1 MAFLDKV
8 QTSIFV
14 FMWTCKR
21 LKHCCPLFSILFHRQ
36 RVLIFDKSFESPGAK
51 VRASDFFVVV
61 FALRSTF
68 LPKGGQHSISWI
80 FGIIASY
87 FEKKPQSLFCRLEA
101 KKRMWKST
109 CFQSTLGWLCNPPKR
124 DWIIRHHQTNLH
136 SKAFGP
142 FEHTFWKSKLGVLN
156 LSLHIQKP
164 CRKNIKEKYI
174 RSVAEESEISVLFCP
189 SL

>member
-14 FMWTCKR
+14 SMWTCKR
-21 LKHCCPLFSILFHRQ
+21 LKHCRPLFSILFHRQ
-36 RVLIFDKSFESPGAK
+36 RVLISDKSFESPGAK

-87 FEKKPQSLFCRLEA
+87 FEKKPQSLLCRLEV
-101 KKRMWKST
+101 KKPHM
-109 CFQSTLGWLCNPPKR
+109 
-124 DWIIRHHQTNLH
+124 
-136 SKAFGP
+136 
-142 FEHTFWKSKLGVLN
+142 
-156 LSLHIQKP
+156 
-164 CRKNIKEKYI
+164 
-174 RSVAEESEISVLFCP
+174 
-189 SL
+189 

>member
-1 MAFLDKV
+1 
-8 QTSIFV
+8 
-14 FMWTCKR
+14 MWTCKR
-21 LKHCCPLFSILFHRQ
+21 LKHCRPLFSILFHRQ
-36 RVLIFDKSFESPGAK
+36 RVLISDNSFESPGAK

-61 FALRSTF
+61 LALRSTF
-68 LPKGGQHSISWI
+68 LSKGGQHSISWI
-80 FGIIASY
+80 FRIIASY
-87 FEKKPQSLFCRLEA
+87 FEKKPMFALPFGSQ
-101 KKRMWKST
+101 KTHVKST

-174 RSVAEESEISVLFCP
+174 RSVAEESGISVLFCP